1 MEKNSEMRT
10 YKETISSLMDQILG
24 EEEAVSRAA
33 RLIGD
38 SVMRG
43 QVIHAIGPGGHS
55 NMAVEELFSRAG
67 GLACVN
73 AILDPGTNLSHGGFR
88 SMKVERTPGYAIP
101 VLESYGVGQT
111 PGEVLLIINAYGIN
125 CMTIDCALEAK
136 PPSPSPPPPSPGSCR
151 RTIPHA
157 IPQGRTFL
165 SPWMCS
171 LTTICPMATPLW
183 SWRAASRRWGP
194 RPRFA
199 TASR

>member
-136 PPSPSPPPPSPGSCR
+136 RLGVSTIAITSTSFARELPKDHPSRHPTGANLFESVDVFIDNHLP
-151 RTIPHA
+151 
-157 IPQGRTFL
+157 
-165 SPWMCS
+165 
-171 LTTICPMATPLW
+171 
-183 SWRAASRRWGP
+183 
-194 RPRFA
+194 
-199 TASR
+199 

>member
-67 GLACVN
+67 GLA
-73 AILDPGTNLSHGGFR
+73 GTGVLRSRPDSGRGPADYQRLWNQLYDHRLCAGGQAAGR
-88 SMKVERTPGYAIP
+88 IHHRHH
-101 VLESYGVGQT
+101 LH
-111 PGEVLLIINAYGIN
+111 LL
-125 CMTIDCALEAK
+125 
-136 PPSPSPPPPSPGSCR
+136 R
-151 RTIPHA
+151 
-157 IPQGRTFL
+157 QGAAEG
-165 SPWMCS
+165 PS
-171 LTTICPMATPLW
+171 LTPSHRGEP
-183 SWRAASRRWGP
+183 
-194 RPRFA
+194 F
-199 TASR
+199 